1 MVMRRK
7 IMETLKNWSR
17 EDSKECA
24 LLIDGARRVGK
35 SFIVEEFAKAEYPAY
50 LMINFKYVGQDV
62 KDTFNEYLND
72 IDRFFERLFI
82 VLNKKPLPRG
92 SLVIFD
98 EVQAFPRARESIKPL
113 VADGRYSYVETG
125 SLISIK
131 KNTEGILIP
140 SEERHVKMY
149 PMDLEEFLWAV
160 DADGLMDTI
169 RDAFSKRVTL
179 GPVHRR
185 AMDEFRRYVIVGGMP
200 QAVKKFV
207 VTRDFAAVDRV
218 KRDLLELYRAGIVK
232 HAGSQ
237 ASRVQAFWDAIP
249 AQLTRHEK
257 TYRLSDL
264 GENARMRDY
273 EEPMFWLKDAM
284 TCNFCYNATEPNLGL
299 SFSADHSTLKCYMA
313 DTGLLVSHAFDENE
327 LASEEIHRR
336 ILVGDLSIN
345 EGMLMENVVAQML
358 VAAGRRL
365 YFYSRSNP
373 DDRSERMEIDFLV
386 SKTRLARKNNV
397 SPVEIKSGKR
407 FRHASLDKFQKKFSD
422 YLAEP
427 FLFHDGD
434 VKCSGGLRLLPLY
447 MASCL

>member
-7 IMETLKNWSR
+7 ITETLQNWSR

>member
-7 IMETLKNWSR
+7 ITETLKNWSR

-35 SFIVEEFAKAEYPAY
+35 SFIVEEFAKAEYPAH

-149 PMDLEEFLWAV
+149 PMDFEEFLWAV
-160 DADGLMDTI
+160 DADGLMEAI
-169 RDAFSKRVTL
+169 RDAFSKRASL

-207 VTRDFAAVDRV
+207 ATRDFAAVDRV

-237 ASRVQAFWDAIP
+237 ASRVQAIWDAIP

-273 EEPMFWLKDAM
+273 EDPMFWLKDAM

-327 LASEEIHRR
+327 LAAEEIHRR

-345 EGMLMENVVAQML
+345 EGMLMENAVAQML

-373 DDRSERMEIDFLV
+373 TDRSERMEIDFLV
-386 SKTRLARKNNV
+386 SKTRLVRKNNV

>member
-327 LASEEIHRR
+327 LAAEEIHRR

-373 DDRSERMEIDFLV
+373 TDRSERMEIDFLV
-386 SKTRLARKNNV
+386 SKTRLVRKNNV

>member
-1 MVMRRK
+1 MIMRRK
-7 IMETLKNWSR
+7 ITETLKKWSR
-17 EDSKECA
+17 DDSKECA

-50 LMINFKYVGQDV
+50 LMINFNYVGQDV
-62 KDTFNEYLND
+62 KETFNEYLND
-72 IDRFFERLFI
+72 IDRFFERLFL
-82 VLNKKPLPRG
+82 VLNRKPLPRG

-98 EVQAFPRARESIKPL
+98 EVQAFPRAREAIKPL

-140 SEERHVKMY
+140 SEERHIKMY
-149 PMDLEEFLWAV
+149 PMDFEEFLWAIGS
-160 DADGLMDTI
+160 DGMMEAI
-169 RDAFSKRVTL
+169 RDAFVKRESL
-179 GPVHRR
+179 GPLHRR
-185 AMDEFRRYVIVGGMP
+185 AMDEFRRYVLVGGMP
-200 QAVKKFV
+200 QSVKKFV
-207 VTRDFAAVDRV
+207 STHDFAAVDRI
-218 KRDLLELYRAGIVK
+218 KRDILELYRAGIVK
-232 HAGSQ
+232 YAGAQSTK
-237 ASRVQAFWDAIP
+237 VQALWDAIP

-257 TYRLSDL
+257 TYRLAYL
-264 GENARMRDY
+264 NENARMRDY
-273 EEPMFWLKDAM
+273 EDSMFWLKDAM

-299 SFSADHSTLKCYMA
+299 SFCADHTTLKCYMA

-327 LASEEIHRR
+327 LVSGEIHRR

-358 VAAGRRL
+358 VAAGRKL
-365 YFYSRSNP
+365 YFYSRSSA
-373 DDRSERMEIDFLV
+373 DDRRERMEIDFLV
-386 SKTRLARKNNV
+386 AKSRLARKNNI

-407 FRHASLDKFQKKFSD
+407 FRHVSLDKFQKKFSD

-434 VKCSGGLRLLPLY
+434 VKSSGSLRLLPLY

>member
-7 IMETLKNWSR
+7 ITETLKNWSR

-149 PMDLEEFLWAV
+149 PMDFEEFLWAV
-160 DADGLMDTI
+160 DADGLMEAI
-169 RDAFSKRVTL
+169 RDAFSKRASL

-207 VTRDFAAVDRV
+207 ATRDFAAVDRV

-237 ASRVQAFWDAIP
+237 ASRVQAIWDAIP

-273 EEPMFWLKDAM
+273 EDPMFWLKDAM

-327 LASEEIHRR
+327 LAAEEIHRR

-373 DDRSERMEIDFLV
+373 TDRSERMEIDFLV
-386 SKTRLARKNNV
+386 SKTRLVRKNNV

>member
-7 IMETLKNWSR
+7 ITETLKNWSR

>member
-7 IMETLKNWSR
+7 ITEILKKWSR

-50 LMINFKYVGQDV
+50 LMINFKYVGHDV
-62 KDTFNEYLND
+62 KETFVEYLND
-72 IDRFFERLFI
+72 IDRFFERLFL
-82 VLNKKPLPRG
+82 VLNRKPIPRG

-98 EVQAFPRARESIKPL
+98 EVQEFPRAREAIKPL

-125 SLISIK
+125 SLISIR

-149 PMDLEEFLWAV
+149 PMDFEEFLWAV
-160 DADGLMDTI
+160 GADGLMEAI
-169 RDAFSKRVTL
+169 RDAFAKRASL
-179 GPVHRR
+179 GPLHRR
-185 AMDEFRRYVIVGGMP
+185 AMDEFRRYVLVGGMP
-200 QAVKKFV
+200 QSVKKFV
-207 VTRDFAAVDRV
+207 ATRDFAAVDRV
-218 KRDLLELYRAGIVK
+218 KRDILELYRAGIVK

-237 ASRVQAFWDAIP
+237 AAKVQALWDAIP
-249 AQLTRHEK
+249 AQLARHEK
-257 TYRLSDL
+257 TYRLADL
-264 GENARMRDY
+264 GEGVRMRDY

-299 SFSADHSTLKCYMA
+299 SFSADHTTLKCYMA

-327 LASEEIHRR
+327 LVAEEIHKR

-345 EGMLMENVVAQML
+345 EGMVMENVVAQML
-358 VAAGRRL
+358 VAAGRKL
-365 YFYSRSNP
+365 YFYSRSDPAN
-373 DDRSERMEIDFLV
+373 RVERMEIDFLV
-386 SKTRLARKNNV
+386 AKTKLARKNNV

-407 FRHASLDKFQKKFSD
+407 FRHASLDKFQKKFAD

-434 VKCSGGLRLLPLY
+434 VKESGCLKLLPLY
-447 MASCL
+447 MAACL

>member
-1 MVMRRK
+1 MRRK

>member
-1 MVMRRK
+1 MIMRRK
-7 IMETLKNWSR
+7 ITDILKKWSL

-50 LMINFKYVGQDV
+50 LMINFKYVGHDI
-62 KDTFNEYLND
+62 KETFAEYLSD
-72 IDRFFERLFI
+72 IDRFFERLFL
-82 VLNKKPLPRG
+82 VLNRKPLPRG

-98 EVQAFPRARESIKPL
+98 EVQEFPRAREAIKPL

-125 SLISIK
+125 SLISIR

-149 PMDLEEFLWAV
+149 PMDFEEFLWAIGT
-160 DADGLMDTI
+160 DGLMEAI
-169 RDAFSKRVTL
+169 RDAFAKRVSL
-179 GPVHRR
+179 GPLHRR
-185 AMDEFRRYVIVGGMP
+185 AMDEFRRYVLVGGMP
-200 QAVKKFV
+200 QSVKKFV
-207 VTRDFAAVDRV
+207 ATRDFAAVDRV
-218 KRDLLELYRAGIVK
+218 KRDILELYRAGIVK
-232 HAGSQ
+232 HAGAQ
-237 ASRVQAFWDAIP
+237 AAKVQALWDAIP
-249 AQLTRHEK
+249 AQLARHEK
-257 TYRLSDL
+257 TYRLADL
-264 GENARMRDY
+264 GETARMRDY

-299 SFSADHSTLKCYMA
+299 SFSADHTTLKCYMA

-327 LASEEIHRR
+327 LAAEEIHRR

-345 EGMLMENVVAQML
+345 EGMVMENVVAQML
-358 VAAGRRL
+358 VAAGRKL
-365 YFYSRSNP
+365 YFYSRSDPSN
-373 DDRSERMEIDFLV
+373 RVERMEIDFLV
-386 SKTRLARKNNV
+386 AKTKLARKNNV

-407 FRHASLDKFQKKFSD
+407 FRHASLDKFQEKFAD

-434 VKCSGGLRLLPLY
+434 VKNSGSLKLLPLY
-447 MASCL
+447 MAACL